1 MLFAQIISYVVC
13 CSNFF
18 TQEVLRNH
26 ILEPMAVFSQDV
38 KGAIAAILASTEPLN
53 IQKQRLYDVLDA
65 ANLSHFEIINPADM
79 AIHPDN
85 RGGIM
90 VNKQD
95 VHDKGSGIVGSGADL
110 NAIGESVCLDMANS
124 AMRSKYIAANEK
136 LVAESD
142 GMLAPM
148 TGQERF
154 VAAGTCHT
162 VSFCRAIKAGCVS
175 PHKHLT
181 SDGTHLSLDAM
192 GASSAS
198 HPLNKMCNV
207 GWRWRVIS
215 GELEEHFPGIVIKLT
230 QSCNTPANVIK
241 GASEFECA
249 LVLAALITKTKC
261 SVDSALA
268 TVRATQPK
276 CQAYLGAIGD
286 FVKLYAGGND
296 FPLLHFLKAFQS
308 KYAAAVNVGEVFMS
322 TLASQEF
329 SHPSSTCP
337 FSRVALLATQLTSL
351 KVQDSIAKL
360 LGRSDITTFAK
371 LKDLVFVESLLASA
385 WNVASN
391 LINMSGYSLFGTYC
405 TRVMLHV
412 LKKENLGREPGGHA
426 DLDAITSLFAAAVEK
441 LKGSSISSQAS
452 AVPASS
458 GSSSASAASAAAAE
472 PTELVSLVDSANPA
486 QMVMKKFKLQI
497 GSRYVH
503 SRYVQDKD
511 QKCVIYTLDSVDSGN
526 NLVFKHKC
534 F

>member
-1 MLFAQIISYVVC
+1 
-13 CSNFF
+13 
-18 TQEVLRNH
+18 
-26 ILEPMAVFSQDV
+26 
-38 KGAIAAILASTEPLN
+38 
-53 IQKQRLYDVLDA
+53 
-65 ANLSHFEIINPADM
+65 
-79 AIHPDN
+79 
-85 RGGIM
+85 
-90 VNKQD
+90 
-95 VHDKGSGIVGSGADL
+95 
-110 NAIGESVCLDMANS
+110 
-124 AMRSKYIAANEK
+124 
-136 LVAESD
+136 
-142 GMLAPM
+142 MLAPI
-148 TGQERF
+148 TGHERF

-230 QSCNTPANVIK
+230 QSCNTPANVVK

-249 LVLAALITKTKC
+249 LVIAALITKTKC
-261 SVDSALA
+261 SLDEALA
-268 TVRATQPK
+268 TVKATQPK

-286 FVKLYAGGND
+286 FVKLYAGGSD

-329 SHPSSTCP
+329 FHPSSTCP

-351 KVQDSIAKL
+351 KVQHSVAKL
-360 LGRSDITTFAK
+360 LLRSDITTIAK

-385 WNVASN
+385 WSVLEASN
-391 LINMSGYSLFGTYC
+391 LISMSGYSLFGTYC

-412 LKKENLGREPGGHA
+412 LKKENLGREPSGHA
-426 DLDAITSLFAAAVEK
+426 DLGAITSLFAAAVEK
-441 LKGSSISSQAS
+441 LKGSAISSQAS
-452 AVPASS
+452 AVSASS
-458 GSSSASAASAAAAE
+458 GSFSSAAAAE
-472 PTELVSLVDSANPA
+472 HTELVSLVDSANPA

-497 GSRYVH
+497 GF
-503 SRYVQDKD
+503 RYVQDKD
-511 QKCVIYTLDSVDSGN
+511 QKYVIYTLDSVDSGN